1 MNFTI
6 TVVANGI
13 SDVYEIEAQTEAA
26 AVHAAVESFKLFNN
40 PGSWEPVITNI
51 QPIKNHR
58 S

>member
-13 SDVYEIEAQTEAA
+13 SDVFEIEAATEGAA
-26 AVHAAVESFKLFNN
+26 CRTAVESFKLFNDA
-40 PGSWEPVITNI
+40 GSWEPVITNI